1 MRNDEPAGGS
11 MSESARSMKRVMV
24 GTIVG
29 EEQQMRHCFNYDS
42 RGHLNVNCPTKNLG
56 TKCRKYK
63 HIASNCPKKD
73 NLAKKILFRRF
84 HINRKKYT
92 KDVRIGDR
100 VIITLIDMGS
110 DICEL
115 VIVYSSI

>member
-1 MRNDEPAGGS
+1 
-11 MSESARSMKRVMV
+11 MV

-73 NLAKKILFRRF
+73 NLAKKNIVPSVSYKSQKIYERCANRR
-84 HINRKKYT
+84 
-92 KDVRIGDR
+92 
-100 VIITLIDMGS
+100 
-110 DICEL
+110 
-115 VIVYSSI
+115 